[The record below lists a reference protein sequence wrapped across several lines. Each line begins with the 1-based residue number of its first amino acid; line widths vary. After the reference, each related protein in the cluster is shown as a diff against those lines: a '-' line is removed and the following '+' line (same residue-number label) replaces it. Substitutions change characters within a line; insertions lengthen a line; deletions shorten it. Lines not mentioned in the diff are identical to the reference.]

1 MTMNKINHLIILFSL
16 LVLGSCGSSELKETK
31 QEVLAPNQVELN
43 TEQFKTAG
51 IVLGRVEERNVRA
64 VLKVNGT
71 VNVPPQNIA
80 SVSAPLGGFVKSAG
94 PVQGGAVTKGET
106 LALIEDMAFIELQ
119 QSYLETRA
127 KFTFAEIEFKR
138 HSELYKENVYSEK
151 NVQQVETEYKTLK
164 SQMRGLEQKLL
175 MLGIEP
181 SKLTEDNISSVLPL
195 LAPISGYIRTV
206 NVNIGKY
213 VNPTDV
219 LFEIVDPGT
228 IILELT
234 IFEKDVPMVSNGQRL
249 TFTTPNDPAA
259 SYEGMIYQA
268 GRTLDDDKTT
278 RAYARIDNPGGKL
291 LSGMYV
297 NAGIETASR
306 MVLTVPQDAVVE
318 FNSAF
323 WVFVHKGIRME
334 NGKEIHD
341 FEAVAVQKGATDE
354 GFTEITLPAGM
365 SSGTI
370 EIAVK
375 GAYSVLSAWKNA
387 GEMAC

>member
-1 MTMNKINHLIILFSL
+1 MTMNKITNLIFLFSAL
-16 LVLGSCGSSELKETK
+16 ILGSCGSSEPEKTSG
-31 QEVLAPNQVELN
+31 EVLAPNQVELN

-51 IVLGRVEERNVRA
+51 IALGRPEDRTIRT

-94 PVQGGAVTKGET
+94 PVQGSAVTKGET
-106 LALIEDMAFIELQ
+106 LALIENMAFIELQ

-138 HSELYKENVYSEK
+138 HSDLYKENVYSEK

-164 SQMRGLEQKLL
+164 SQLRALEEKLL
-175 MLGIEP
+175 MLGVDP
-181 SKLTEDNISSVLPL
+181 SKLTEENLSSVMTL

-219 LFEIVDPGT
+219 LFEIVDPRT

-234 IFEKDVPMVSNGQRL
+234 VFEKDVPAVSNGQRL
-249 TFTTPNDPAA
+249 TFSTPNDPSAIF
-259 SYEGMIYQA
+259 EGTIYQA
-268 GRTLDDDKTT
+268 GKTLDNDKTS

-297 NAGIETASR
+297 NAGIETSSR
-306 MVLTVPQDAVVE
+306 SVVAVPQDAVVE

-341 FEAVAVQKGATDE
+341 FEAVQVQKGATDG
-354 GFTEITLPAGM
+354 GFTEILLPVGTTPA
-365 SSGTI
+365 TI

>member
-1 MTMNKINHLIILFSL
+1 MNKIKYLIILLSAT
-16 LVLGSCGSSELKETK
+16 VLGSCGTSEPKETEH
-31 QEVLAPNQVELN
+31 EVLAPNQVELN

-51 IVLGRVEERNVRA
+51 VMLGKPAERTVRTL
-64 VLKVNGT
+64 LKANGT
-71 VNVPPQNIA
+71 VVVPPQNIA
-80 SVSAPLGGFVKSAG
+80 TVSTPLGGFVKSAG
-94 PVQGGAVTKGET
+94 PVQGSAVTKGET
-106 LALIEDMAFIELQ
+106 LARIENMEFIELQ
-119 QSYLETRA
+119 QSFLETKA

-138 HSELYKENVYSEK
+138 HAELYKENVYSEK

-164 SQMRGLEQKLL
+164 SQMRALEQKLQ
-175 MLGIEP
+175 MLGIDP
-181 SKLTEDNISSVLPL
+181 SVLTEDNITSVLPL
-195 LAPISGYIRTV
+195 PAPISGYIRTV

-219 LFEIVDPGT
+219 LFEIVDPRN

-234 IFEKDVPMVSNGQRL
+234 VFEKDVPLVADGQRL
-249 TFTTPNDPAA
+249 TFSTPNDP
-259 SYEGMIYQA
+259 SVNFEGTIYQA
-268 GRTLDDDKTT
+268 GKTLDNDKTS
-278 RAYARIDNPGGKL
+278 RAYARIENPGGKL

-297 NAGIETASR
+297 NAGIETSSR
-306 MVLTVPQDAVVE
+306 TVLAVPEDAVVE

-323 WVFVHKGIRME
+323 WIFVHKGIRME

-341 FEAVAVQKGATDE
+341 FEAVEVQKGATDE
-354 GFTEITLPAGM
+354 GFTEIILPAGM

>member
-1 MTMNKINHLIILFSL
+1 
-16 LVLGSCGSSELKETK
+16 
-31 QEVLAPNQVELN
+31 
-43 TEQFKTAG
+43 
-51 IVLGRVEERNVRA
+51 
-64 VLKVNGT
+64 
-71 VNVPPQNIA
+71 
-80 SVSAPLGGFVKSAG
+80 VSAPLGGFVKSAG
-94 PVQGGAVTKGET
+94 PVQGSAVTKGET
-106 LALIEDMAFIELQ
+106 LAQIENMAFIELQ
-119 QSYLETRA
+119 QSYLETKA

-138 HSELYKENVYSEK
+138 HTELYKENVYSEK

-164 SQMRGLEQKLL
+164 SQMRALEQKLL

-181 SKLTEDNISSVLPL
+181 STLTEDNISSVLTL

-206 NVNIGKY
+206 NINIGKY

-219 LFEIVDPGT
+219 LFEIVDSRN

-234 IFEKDVPMVSNGQRL
+234 IFEKDVPLVANGQ
-249 TFTTPNDPAA
+249 
-259 SYEGMIYQA
+259 A
-268 GRTLDDDKTT
+268 GKTLDNDKTS

-306 MVLTVPQDAVVE
+306 MVLAIPQEAVVE

-323 WVFVHKGIRME
+323 WVFVHKGTRME

-341 FEAVAVQKGATDE
+341 FEAVEVQKGATDE
-354 GFTEITLPAGM
+354 GYTEITLPAGV

>member
-1 MTMNKINHLIILFSL
+1 MNKIKHLIILFAAM
-16 LVLGSCGSSELKETK
+16 VLGSCGSSEPKETER
-31 QEVLAPNQVELN
+31 EVLAPNQVELN

-51 IVLGRVEERNVRA
+51 IMLGKPGERNVRT
-64 VLKVNGT
+64 VLKANGSII
-71 VNVPPQNIA
+71 VPPQNIA
-80 SVSAPLGGFVKSAG
+80 TVSAPLGGFVKSAG
-94 PVQGGAVTKGET
+94 PVQGSAVTKGET
-106 LALIEDMAFIELQ
+106 LAQIENMAFIELQ
-119 QSYLETRA
+119 QSYLETKA

-138 HSELYKENVYSEK
+138 HTELYKENVYSEK

-164 SQMRGLEQKLL
+164 SQMRALEQKLL

-181 SKLTEDNISSVLPL
+181 STLTEDNISSVLTL

-206 NVNIGKY
+206 NINIGKY

-219 LFEIVDPGT
+219 LFEIVDSRN

-234 IFEKDVPMVSNGQRL
+234 IFEKDVPLVANGQRL
-249 TFTTPNDPAA
+249 TFSTPNDP
-259 SYEGMIYQA
+259 SSSFEGTIYQA
-268 GRTLDDDKTT
+268 GKTLDNDKTS

-291 LSGMYV
+291 ISGMYV

-306 MVLTVPQDAVVE
+306 MVLAIPQEAVVE

-323 WVFVHKGIRME
+323 WVFVHKGTRME

-341 FEAVAVQKGATDE
+341 FEAVEVQKGATDE
-354 GFTEITLPAGM
+354 GYTEITLPAGV